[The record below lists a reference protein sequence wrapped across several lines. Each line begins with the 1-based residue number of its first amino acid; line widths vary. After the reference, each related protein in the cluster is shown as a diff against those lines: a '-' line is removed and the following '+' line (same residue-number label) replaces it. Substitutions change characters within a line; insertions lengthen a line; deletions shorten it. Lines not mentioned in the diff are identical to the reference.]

1 MRVISYLFFIL
12 FLCITV
18 PSEAAVIYN
27 IRSGAYADKTRIV
40 LDLDELPK
48 YSEVLS
54 GSQLSIKIDADVK
67 QENVLTPKSD
77 LVKKVS
83 LQKDGQG
90 KAKVS
95 VDLSKSPGSYKVF
108 VLKAP
113 NRLVI
118 DFYRYV
124 ISKQVTE
131 IDKDMNYISWRD
143 YQNNKPVWLHIL
155 EVAPKGTYELRPILG
170 KTITIDKGRL
180 SAAAQQTGAFAAI
193 NSSYFDSSKWIVGNL
208 KINDEWVSCDFT
220 PRTALVIDQAGKAKI
235 MPDLYYE
242 GQAVAGNGKKAEITG
257 INRERLAGD
266 LILYNSFY
274 GQSTGTNKFGREV
287 RVEKGKVTEIG
298 INGNLA
304 LRPGS
309 VVLSGHG
316 NSAEF
321 LKTLKVGSRIEIKQ
335 SLEQEEADKAK
346 HVIGAGPLL
355 VSNGKA
361 SVTAEE
367 EQFPADIA
375 AGRAPRTAIGLKA
388 DGGILLV
395 VAEGRSDVSAGLT
408 LDELADYMIKLGAK
422 EAMNFDGGGSS
433 EMVLNK
439 EIMNNPSDGS
449 ERPVRAGLGV
459 FRN

>member
-1 MRVISYLFFIL
+1 MRLLSYLIFITFF
-12 FLCITV
+12 FVTV
-18 PSEAAVIYN
+18 PSEAAVIN
-27 IRSGAYADKTRIV
+27 NVRAGAYADKTRIV

-48 YSEVLS
+48 YSEALS
-54 GSQLSIKIDADVK
+54 GSQLNIIIDAEVK
-67 QENVLTPKSD
+67 QENVLIPKSD
-77 LVKKVS
+77 LVKKIT
-83 LQKDGQG
+83 LQKNGQG

-95 VDLSKSPGSYKVF
+95 VDLSNNPGAYKVF

-131 IDKDMNYISWRD
+131 IDKDMRYISWRD
-143 YQNNKPVWLHIL
+143 YQGSKPVWLHIL

-170 KTITIDKGRL
+170 KTSTIEKGRL
-180 SAAAQQTGAFAAI
+180 SAAAQQAGAFAAV

-220 PRTALVIDQAGKAKI
+220 PRTALVIDQAGQAKI

-242 GQAVAGNGKKAEITG
+242 GQAVAKNGKNAEITG
-257 INRERLAGD
+257 INRERQVND

-274 GQSTGTNKFGREV
+274 GSGTGTNKFGREV
-287 RVEKGKVTEIG
+287 RIERGKVTEISL
-298 INGNLA
+298 NGNLT

-316 NSAEF
+316 RSAEF
-321 LKTLKVGSRIEIKQ
+321 LKTLKLGSTIEIRQ
-335 SLEQEEADKAK
+335 TLEREDADKARY
-346 HVIGAGPLL
+346 VIGAGPLL
-355 VSNGKA
+355 VSNGKV
-361 SVTAEE
+361 SVTAEK

-375 AGRAPRTAIGLKA
+375 IGRAPRTAIGLKA

-408 LDELADYMIKLGAK
+408 LNELADYMIKLGAQ

-439 EIMNNPSDGS
+439 EVMNNPSDGS